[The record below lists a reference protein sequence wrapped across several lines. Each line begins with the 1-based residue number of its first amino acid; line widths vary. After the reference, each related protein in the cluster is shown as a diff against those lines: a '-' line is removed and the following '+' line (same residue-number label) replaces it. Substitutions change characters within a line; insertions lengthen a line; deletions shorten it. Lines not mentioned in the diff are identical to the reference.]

1 MGEAETTLT
10 IDAEDAHLLD
20 LLEQTLV
27 RFEEQLA
34 KWERERQL
42 IYGELNARVESYRSL
57 YLGTLVALSSA
68 LDEKDPYTRGHSS
81 RVTAIVVAIARSLKA
96 PRDFLEKIRIAGLLH
111 DIGKI
116 GIPESILNNP
126 GKLTAL
132 EYYIMKEHPVKG
144 VKIIQAIDGM
154 EDVALWVKHHH
165 ERWDGQGYPD
175 GLCGEEIPVASRII
189 AVADTFDAMVSNRAY
204 RRALTHAKALEIL
217 KDVAGSQ
224 HDPAITQ
231 RFLDLYDKGTIP
243 TIYESH

>member
-1 MGEAETTLT
+1 MAEAEAILT
-10 IDAEDAHLLD
+10 VDAEDAHLLN

-42 IYGELNARVESYRSL
+42 IYSELNARVENYRSL

-81 RVTAIVVAIARSLKA
+81 RVTAIAVAMARTLKA
-96 PRDFLEKIRIAGLLH
+96 PRDFIEKIRIVGLLH

-132 EYYIMKEHPVKG
+132 EYYIMKEHPLKG

-154 EDVALWVKHHH
+154 EEVALWVKHHH

-175 GLCGEEIPVASRII
+175 GLAGEQVPLASRII

-204 RRALTHAKALEIL
+204 RRAMTHAKALEIL
-217 KDVAGSQ
+217 RDVAGSQ
-224 HDPAITQ
+224 HDPAMTQ
-231 RFLDLYDKGTIP
+231 CFLDLYDRGAIH
-243 TIYESH
+243 TIYESQ